1 MCYNSR
7 EGEMSRIISRYRR
20 MAAEK
25 GWLRKR
31 LIPILTVCLVA
42 GVTVAIFLNREVI
55 ATLGSY
61 GYLGAFLISL
71 AANATIVLPV
81 PGILVIFGLGSVP
94 GLHPVLIALAGA
106 SGGAIGEL
114 TGYMLGHSGRTFVE
128 NRGVYTRAVG
138 WLRRWGSLAIFV
150 FAVNPFLPLDI
161 VGIAAGNLRFPL
173 WRFMAVCWCGKLIL
187 YIIAAYAGAW
197 GWEFIL
203 PYRC

>member
-1 MCYNSR
+1 
-7 EGEMSRIISRYRR
+7 MSRIISKYRR
-20 MAAEK
+20 IAAEK
-25 GWLRKR
+25 RWLRKR
-31 LIPILTVCLVA
+31 LIPVLAVCLVA
-42 GVTVAIFLNREVI
+42 GVTVGIFLNREVI
-55 ATLGSY
+55 EALGSY

-81 PGILVIFGLGSVP
+81 PGILVIFSLGSVP

-128 NRGVYTRAVG
+128 NREIYTRAVR

-150 FAVNPFLPLDI
+150 FAVNPFLPLD
-161 VGIAAGNLRFPL
+161 VAGIAAGSLRFPL
-173 WRFMAVCWCGKLIL
+173 WKFMAVCWSGKAIL

-197 GWEFIL
+197 GWEFIF
-203 PYRC
+203 PYSC